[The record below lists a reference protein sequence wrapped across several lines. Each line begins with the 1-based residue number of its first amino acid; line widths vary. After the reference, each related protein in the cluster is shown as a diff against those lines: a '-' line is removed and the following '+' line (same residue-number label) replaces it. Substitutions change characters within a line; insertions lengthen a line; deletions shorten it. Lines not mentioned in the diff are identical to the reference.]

1 MADTNT
7 TNYNL
12 VKPDADS
19 FYDIGVF
26 NSNSD
31 IIDTTMKANHDA
43 AAAAELK
50 AVVSAYTM
58 VSSGWSG
65 GEYSLE
71 SQYPASTYDIE
82 IQPNGDSITTTQMKA
97 WTKAK
102 ILGSI
107 TANKAIATGTV
118 PAVDIPVILKVVHK

>member
-1 MADTNT
+1 MSTLT
-7 TNYNL
+7 TNYDL
-12 VKPDADS
+12 IKPASTDFVKIS
-19 FYDIGVF
+19 DI
-26 NSNSD
+26 NSNMD
-31 IIDTTMKANHDA
+31 IIDTQMKANQDA

-58 VSSGWSG
+58 TAAGWASSA
-65 GEYSLE
+65 YSFE
-71 SQYPASTYDIE
+71 SLYPAATYDIE
-82 IQPNGDSITTTQMKA
+82 IQPNGDSITTAQMKA

-118 PAVDIPVILKVVHK
+118 PGVDIPVILKVVHK

>member
-7 TNYNL
+7 TNYNI
-12 VKPDADS
+12 VKPSADS

-26 NSNSD
+26 NSNAD
-31 IIDTTMKANHDA
+31 IIDTQMKVNQDA

-58 VSSGWSG
+58 TAAGWASSA
-65 GEYSLE
+65 YSFE
-71 SQYPASTYDIE
+71 SLYPASTYDIE